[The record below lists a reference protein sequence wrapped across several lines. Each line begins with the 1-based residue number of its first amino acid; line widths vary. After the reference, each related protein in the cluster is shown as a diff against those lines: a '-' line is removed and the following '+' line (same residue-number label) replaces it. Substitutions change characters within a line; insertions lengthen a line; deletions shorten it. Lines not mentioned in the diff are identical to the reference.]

1 MTSLRAVSTLCLF
14 FLLFTAGRAE
24 AASYMEC
31 IEKSRGRTIIWDSS
45 WDSDKR
51 DNGTRYKI
59 TDVSIYNRL
68 PDRSVT
74 LNMVATGNHSKRRRS
89 YKVITEEKARAFCE
103 HLVKEVRDL
112 RFPGDT
118 GIATEEASPSE
129 ASALGLPYIRFT
141 SEGWVRDDPPSG
153 EKLTTCRVLDTR
165 FSCLPA
171 EKEKFSRPLKELEE
185 ELRWRIKR

>member
-1 MTSLRAVSTLCLF
+1 MALVFT
-14 FLLFTAGRAE
+14 LLFVAE
-24 AASYMEC
+24 AKAASYMEC
-31 IEKSRGRTIIWDSS
+31 IEKSRGRTIIWDSA

-74 LNMVATGNHSKRRRS
+74 LSMRALGPHTKGTRS

-103 HLVKEVRDL
+103 HLVQEVRDL
-112 RFPGDT
+112 HFPGDT
-118 GIATEEASPSE
+118 TIATEDAQPTES
-129 ASALGLPYIRFT
+129 SAQGLPYIRFS
-141 SEGWVRDDPPSG
+141 SEGWVRDDPPTG

-165 FSCLPA
+165 FSCLPR
-171 EKEKFSRPLKELEE
+171 EKEKFSRTLKELEE
-185 ELRWRIKR
+185 ELRWRIRR